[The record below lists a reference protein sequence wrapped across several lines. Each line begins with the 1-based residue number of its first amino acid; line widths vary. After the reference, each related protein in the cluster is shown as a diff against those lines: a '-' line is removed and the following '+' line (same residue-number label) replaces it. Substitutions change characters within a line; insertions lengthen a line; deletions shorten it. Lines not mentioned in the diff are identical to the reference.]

1 MHPMPLPPSAPPT
14 RPAPA
19 ASGIFRARLRRLG
32 GALPLLATLIVAL
45 IAAPSSAAAQ
55 GLPQGYT
62 TDEPAAAGE
71 TAPSQPVETQP
82 VQAEVGVSAEIAVDA
97 YEDADPSVLVEFQE
111 PLAPYGTWLDDPSY
125 GRVWVPSAVVV
136 GPDFAPYQTAG
147 RWELTD
153 DGEWMWVSD
162 YAWGHI
168 PFHYG
173 RWVWISAHGW
183 SWIPGRVYAPAWVVW
198 RVGDYGYVGW
208 APMPP
213 TYYWSSG
220 VALSLWT
227 VPPAAY
233 VFCPTTHVFHHHVH
247 RHVVRDREIVRRIA
261 AHSHTYRPARPTM
274 SRTGRDDVRPDGRRG
289 AGRSS
294 PSHGIRP
301 GSYRPASPSLA
312 EAGVPSSSAPRHRAK
327 ADPRALAY
335 ARKSAAP
342 SARPA
347 PSPSRRPLLAPSSPA
362 GDRRA
367 APSLRTPRAHDG
379 GAPAPVARPGFRP
392 RGSSDGAALPRA
404 GASAPHRGSRATV
417 APPSPAPAPAP
428 RGVPAPRVH
437 TAPPAP
443 RVHTAPPAPRVHTTP
458 PAPRVHTA
466 PSTPRVHTAPPAQR
480 PQVIP
485 APQLSAPAA
494 KPHAVPSAPSSPRPR
509 IHIPSGPA
517 PGKAAPA
524 PSRPRS
530 R

>member
-1 MHPMPLPPSAPPT
+1 MHPMPLPLSASPT

-19 ASGIFRARLRRLG
+19 APGIPRARFRWLA
-32 GALPLLATLIVAL
+32 GALPLLAAL
-45 IAAPSSAAAQ
+45 VAAPSSAAAQ

-71 TAPSQPVETQP
+71 TAPSQPAETTP
-82 VQAEVGVSAEIAVDA
+82 VQAEVGVSAEIAVDT
-97 YEDADPSVLVEFQE
+97 YEDTDPSALVEFEE
-111 PLAPYGTWLDDPSY
+111 PLASYGTWIDDPSY

-136 GPDFAPYQTAG
+136 GPGFAPYQTAG
-147 RWELTD
+147 HWELTE

-198 RVGDYGYVGW
+198 RVGDHGYIGW

-213 TYYWSSG
+213 TYYWSGG
-220 VALSLWT
+220 VAVSLWT

-247 RHVVRDREIVRRIA
+247 RHVVRDREVVRRIA
-261 AHSHTYRPARPTM
+261 THSHPYRPARPTV
-274 SRTGRDDVRPDGRRG
+274 SRTGRDDARPDGRRG
-289 AGRSS
+289 AGSSS

-312 EAGVPSSSAPRHRAK
+312 EAGVPSSSAPRVRGK

-335 ARKSAAP
+335 ARKSTTP
-342 SARPA
+342 SAR
-347 PSPSRRPLLAPSSPA
+347 LAPPSARRFSAPPAPA

-379 GAPAPVARPGFRP
+379 GAPAPVARPELPARGFS
-392 RGSSDGAALPRA
+392 G
-404 GASAPHRGSRATV
+404 APHRASRSTV

-428 RGVPAPRVH
+428 RGLPAPRVH
-437 TAPPAP
+437 ATPSTPRAVTTPPAPRVFTAPPAP
-443 RVHTAPPAPRVHTTP
+443 RVDATPSAPRALPHRSAPAP
-458 PAPRVHTA
+458 APV
-466 PSTPRVHTAPPAQR
+466 
-480 PQVIP
+480 
-485 APQLSAPAA
+485 PQLSAPAA
-494 KPHAVPSAPSSPRPR
+494 KPHVFTAPPAPRPR
-509 IHIPSGPA
+509 IHVPSGPA
-517 PGKAAPA
+517 PGRAAPA
-524 PSRPRS
+524 PPARPRS